1 MYRTQQEI
9 KDQFQALDKTLNYIN
24 EKEAYLMPFYRNA
37 KKVIVFGCG
46 SSYMLAKSAAFQ
58 LEQMAG
64 IPAVAIAA
72 GDYLVNKA
80 SYKKMIQG
88 SSLISISRSGSTSEI
103 IRAVRLAKD
112 NGAAD
117 CLSVC
122 ARENAEIAAFSEYH
136 LDLPWCYDTSVCQTR
151 TVTNLYAALLM
162 SVAVFCNDQEL
173 TGYLMQVPGAAE
185 AYQIRFDSVFEEIAG
200 WNWKRGVVLADAGMA
215 GIAEEGALA
224 FKEICQ
230 CNSNYYHLLDS
241 RHGPMVM
248 IGPETLVLALVTDQ
262 APGLQYDLLR
272 DIRKKG
278 APCVYFDTNVREP
291 EMFAKE
297 ETMIRIQLPCG
308 KRPEAAVLFM
318 MYGIQSITC
327 ARAVNSGINPDEP
340 NGLDAWIELKE
351 GEA

>member
-9 KDQFQALDKTLNYIN
+9 KDQFQALDKTLNYIK
-24 EKEAYLMPFYRNA
+24 EKEAYFTPFYQNA

-46 SSYMLAKSAAFQ
+46 SSYMLAKSVASQ
-58 LEQMAG
+58 LEQIAG
-64 IPAVAIAA
+64 IPAAAIAA
-72 GDYLVNKA
+72 GDYLVNEA
-80 SYKKMIQG
+80 SYKKMVQG

-112 NGAAD
+112 NGAAA

-122 ARENAEIAAFSEYH
+122 ARENAEIAASSAYNLE
-136 LDLPWCYDTSVCQTR
+136 LPWCYDTSVCQTR

-173 TGYLMQVPGAAE
+173 IGCLMQVPGAAE
-185 AYQIRFDSVFEEIAG
+185 AYQTRFDNVFEEIAG
-200 WNWKRGVVLADAGMA
+200 WNWKRGIVLADAGMA

-230 CNSNYYHLLDS
+230 CDSNYYHLLDS

-248 IGPETLVLALVTDQ
+248 IGPETLVLALVTGQ

-272 DIRKKG
+272 DVRKKG
-278 APCVYFDTNVREP
+278 APCVYFDTNIREP
-291 EMFAKE
+291 EMFTDE
-297 ETMIRIQLPCG
+297 ENMIRIQLPCE

-318 MYGIQSITC
+318 MYGIQRITC
-327 ARAVNSGINPDEP
+327 ERAVNSGINPDEP